1 MIISEKA
8 IRMFAKTLL
17 FETDIKTNINELN
30 MSPSTGPG
38 ANDEFKN
45 SRHFYNVPGPM
56 ISGDGKYP
64 ASYPVEHF
72 NDENVDD
79 NIIPDETVSNIKQH
93 TANYSEIEPN
103 SIENLLGVIKFE
115 LDAEIGMNLSK
126 DKISK
131 LEKDIK
137 KIIREIL

>member
-17 FETDIKTNINELN
+17 FETNIKSNINELN

-45 SRHFYNVPGPM
+45 SRHFYNTPGPM
-56 ISGDGKYP
+56 ITGDGRYP
-64 ASYPVEHF
+64 ASYPV
-72 NDENVDD
+72 NSGDDEDSID
-79 NIIPDETVSNIKQH
+79 NIVPDETVSNIKQH
-93 TANYSEIEPN
+93 TANYNEIEPS
-103 SIENLLGVIKFE
+103 SIEDLIGVIKFE